1 MGDRFRTC
9 DPNLSVRN
17 ASGDGDRSLDGG
29 NFFLLH
35 RSQIFHSFRSLHR
48 DLESDSLCW
57 GFHEFRFRDPLC
69 VFDHR
74 HDDLSSQYFWGI
86 MGIQIFEN
94 NIITPIVVGS
104 QVKVNALVVILA
116 ILVGG
121 WLWGISGMVLFI
133 PLVGVLKITLE
144 RIPESSAFG
153 YLLGDDVPVTEAE
166 ENYWK
171 ILIRKFG
178 KKIR

>member
-1 MGDRFRTC
+1 
-9 DPNLSVRN
+9 
-17 ASGDGDRSLDGG
+17 
-29 NFFLLH
+29 
-35 RSQIFHSFRSLHR
+35 
-48 DLESDSLCW
+48 
-57 GFHEFRFRDPLC
+57 
-69 VFDHR
+69 
-74 HDDLSSQYFWGI
+74 